1 MALITQNQY
10 NTAKQ
15 SVRNVY
21 VRVDLLNFDYLTIDS
36 FSGNLI
42 GGSLSSDANSN
53 MRNTCD
59 ISLVVTDSTFNVQ
72 ASGKIWLD
80 RLIQVYVGV
89 DDMRTGETAW
99 TNKGIYLINQPSY
112 QYDATTNTMSFQGVD
127 LMGLM
132 TGLRGGTLVDT
143 YVIPQGSNV
152 RDAII
157 ACLKENGFKKYI
169 VSECENVDGSIQAVP
184 YDMQYEVGKSWW
196 DVLDGLQQILPNY
209 QMYFDNDGVFHYE
222 TIPYRANEQIRMSD
236 DIWVANVTSES
247 VSYDFEAVKNS
258 VKVLGKAHDI
268 RYYPSSQ
275 SISGSTLAL
284 TIAALS
290 AISADIIIGFAPP
303 SNMTGN
309 ISLNVNSSGAKA
321 LKDSSGNY
329 ITSLTKDVYYC
340 AIYVEDG
347 DYWYFLGH
355 VQAVGEWKD
364 ENPDSPFYIGNP
376 AGEIKIPLYGG
387 DYENIASD
395 ELAVARAKWEIWQRC
410 RLNDSIQLTTVPIY
424 WSEVNWMVSYTPAG
438 TKTANQYLI
447 SSISTDLS
455 PTGTQTY
462 SLVRYYP
469 YYDENDIV

>member
-21 VRVDLLNFDYLTIDS
+21 VRVNLLNFDYLTIDS

-236 DIWVANVTSES
+236 DIWVANVISES

-309 ISLNVNSSGAKA
+309 ISLNVNNGGAKA
-321 LKDSSGNY
+321 L
-329 ITSLTKDVYYC
+329 
-340 AIYVEDG
+340 
-347 DYWYFLGH
+347 
-355 VQAVGEWKD
+355 VGEWKD

-438 TKTANQYLI
+438 TKMANQYLI